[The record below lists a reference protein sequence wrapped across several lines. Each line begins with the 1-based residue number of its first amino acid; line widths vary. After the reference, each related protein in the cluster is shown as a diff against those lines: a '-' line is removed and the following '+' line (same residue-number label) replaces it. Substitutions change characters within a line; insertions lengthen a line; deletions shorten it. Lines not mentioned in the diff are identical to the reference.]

1 MDYEVELNYRLTGH
15 LESSEKVL
23 ATLVSIQHG
32 IYAATNQRILCL
44 NNDAIGYRLRV
55 HPYDGLERVD
65 CLSED
70 DAWFVQF
77 SSGEKL
83 LMVRARS
90 EREARRFVDAA
101 SDVLAERSSAETGPS
116 LSGGAA

>member
-15 LESSEKVL
+15 LDSNETVL

-32 IYAATNQRILCL
+32 IYAATDQRILCL
-44 NNDAIGYRLRV
+44 NNDTIGYRLRV
-55 HPYDGLERVD
+55 HPYECLERVD

-77 SSGEKL
+77 VSGERV
-83 LMVRARS
+83 LMVRART
-90 EREARRFVDAA
+90 EREARNFADAA
-101 SDVLAERSSAETGPS
+101 SDVLADQHGVGVEQTS
-116 LSGGAA
+116 